1 MDLSLPFSLFIPR
14 WWIRGR
20 KRARRERETCSHTL
34 YLQIHVAGKHTHPGG
49 GREGE
54 GGRHVAVVAG
64 RRENSTGRFICMLV
78 FFRSLERSLLSDSR
92 PTTRYYDNRGGI
104 FFVHPRPPPLQTAT
118 ASRPS
123 VEREKEKEEERLLV
137 RHLFS
142 FKFVK
147 FLFFLSFPF
156 FK

>member
-1 MDLSLPFSLFIPR
+1 MDPWSLSLSIPR
-14 WWIRGR
+14 WIRGR

-34 YLQIHVAGKHTHPGG
+34 YLQIHVAGKHTQARG
-49 GREGE
+49 
-54 GGRHVAVVAG
+54 GGRHVAVAG

-118 ASRPS
+118 TSRPS
-123 VEREKEKEEERLLV
+123 VERERRGRLLV
-137 RHLFS
+137 RLHPSS
-142 FKFVK
+142 FEFVK
-147 FLFFLSFPF
+147 WRFLFLIIFFF

>member
-1 MDLSLPFSLFIPR
+1 MRERMENHCALVNFPLVSSRAGRRMDPWSLSLSIPR
-14 WWIRGR
+14 WIRGR

-34 YLQIHVAGKHTHPGG
+34 YLQIHVAGKHTQARG
-49 GREGE
+49 
-54 GGRHVAVVAG
+54 GGRHVAVAG

-118 ASRPS
+118 TSRPS
-123 VEREKEKEEERLLV
+123 VERER
-137 RHLFS
+137 RGTASCPAPSILF
-142 FKFVK
+142 
-147 FLFFLSFPF
+147 
-156 FK
+156 

>member
-1 MDLSLPFSLFIPR
+1 MLAHPVFTNTRS
-14 WWIRGR
+14 R
-20 KRARRERETCSHTL
+20 KAH
-34 YLQIHVAGKHTHPGG
+34 APGG